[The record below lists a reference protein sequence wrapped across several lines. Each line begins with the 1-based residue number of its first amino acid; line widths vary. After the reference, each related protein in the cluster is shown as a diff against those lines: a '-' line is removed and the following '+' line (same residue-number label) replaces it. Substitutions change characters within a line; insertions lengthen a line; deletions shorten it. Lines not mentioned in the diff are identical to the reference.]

1 MKKPSTLAEQI
12 QQAQREV
19 NSWPAEMKASLRLQG
34 MSSLSPR
41 ASEPR
46 SDVYHSSKTE
56 HRKK

>member
-19 NSWPAEMKASLRLQG
+19 NSWSAEMKASLRLQG

-41 ASEPR
+41 SPEPR
-46 SDVYHSSKTE
+46 TDAYHPTKTE